1 MSTVTNFLTPAQR
14 AANLLLETTEN
25 SILRRLDCKGTEIAS
40 WANPTLVRVL
50 EQCRSRH
57 HLNELLDAA
66 IGQLTQ
72 MKSDLQEATQF
83 KAKVFTAPQSP
94 EGAA

>member
-14 AANLLLETTEN
+14 AANLLLETTQANVIHALNKTVTETA
-25 SILRRLDCKGTEIAS
+25 SSASQKLHWKLDRDPHREHLHEVIDVAISRL
-40 WANPTLVRVL
+40 
-50 EQCRSRH
+50 Q
-57 HLNELLDAA
+57 
-66 IGQLTQ
+66 QL
-72 MKSDLQEATQF
+72 KSDLTEAEQF